1 MTREE
6 TVNYL
11 NGYLTA
17 ASRREFFLEMAEEAR
32 EAGKR
37 DLDELE
43 EKAERESLVM
53 QEILETIGGMGAES
67 EKRVLFY
74 RCGNRGKDELLDAAG
89 PAALCGRPG
98 PAGGGK
104 GVISNPARP
113 EGRPGSIR

>member
-74 RCGNRGKDELLDAAG
+74 RFVKGLKTAEIAERMSYSTRQVQRLCVAGLDLLAAE
-89 PAALCGRPG
+89 
-98 PAGGGK
+98 K
-104 GVISNPARP
+104 G
-113 EGRPGSIR
+113 